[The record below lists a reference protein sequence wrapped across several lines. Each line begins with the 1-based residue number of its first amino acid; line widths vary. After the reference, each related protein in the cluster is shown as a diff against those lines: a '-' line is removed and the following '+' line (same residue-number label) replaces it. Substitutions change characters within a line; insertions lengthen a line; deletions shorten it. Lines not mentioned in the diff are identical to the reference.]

1 MEKKEVFDEIF
12 DRTIPHSAFLDKRS
26 VLSCMYQAYMVGKE
40 EYQES
45 YNKLESTFEK
55 LLEEFLSSE
64 KNRKI
69 RSQIIEDW
77 RKKAGTI

>member
-1 MEKKEVFDEIF
+1 
-12 DRTIPHSAFLDKRS
+12 
-26 VLSCMYQAYMVGKE
+26 MYQAYMVGKE

-77 RKKAGTI
+77 RKKASTI